1 MCCGD
6 FFLTSCRRPERAPSP
21 AGKRRHR
28 CGTDAGRHFFSR
40 NSAAS
45 AQFSPPSRSVP
56 KGFPSETRAFSLLPQ
71 HGRQFRTAPDSV
83 KKTTVHVPLKGSLQS
98 LQDKKPFP
106 FRLRNMPKAF
116 SPDGQREMSSVRA
129 DAFPLPERFPG
140 SFSLQGEFT
149 ASDCL
154 PASILPTVRL
164 KTATACF
171 HRHISC
177 CSAVLH
183 CSCVPL
189 FSCSFMPPFSAP
201 FQARSFP
208 LRGLVRKN

>member
-1 MCCGD
+1 
-6 FFLTSCRRPERAPSP
+6 
-21 AGKRRHR
+21 
-28 CGTDAGRHFFSR
+28 
-40 NSAAS
+40 
-45 AQFSPPSRSVP
+45 
-56 KGFPSETRAFSLLPQ
+56 
-71 HGRQFRTAPDSV
+71 
-83 KKTTVHVPLKGSLQS
+83 
-98 LQDKKPFP
+98 
-106 FRLRNMPKAF
+106 MPKAF

-129 DAFPLPERFPG
+129 DAFPLPGRFPS

-189 FSCSFMPPFSAP
+189 FSCCFMPPFLLRFRHSPFPCGGLIRKIKLSAQTIFLNYHFILIKQHVENAVSPAFPSMSRRNLLTHFMSLLHLADVSAP
-201 FQARSFP
+201 PEAFLFRLNFSM
-208 LRGLVRKN
+208 